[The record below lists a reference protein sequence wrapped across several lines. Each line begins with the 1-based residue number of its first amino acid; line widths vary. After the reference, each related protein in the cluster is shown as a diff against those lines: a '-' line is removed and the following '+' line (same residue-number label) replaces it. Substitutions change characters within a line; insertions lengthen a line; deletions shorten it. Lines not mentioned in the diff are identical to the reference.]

1 MQQGFFLHLRPV
13 VFEVVLVA
21 EMVERMEKLRCRE
34 GSPDMGWETAIL
46 ESASRRRRRRD
57 FVLAAALFFKKE
69 LLSNGILTATP
80 INHLKWKYDSIKINM
95 E

>member
-1 MQQGFFLHLRPV
+1 MQQGFFLHLRSIV
-13 VFEVVLVA
+13 SEVVLVA
-21 EMVERMEKLRCRE
+21 EMVERMEKLRSRE
-34 GSPDMGWETAIL
+34 GSPDMGWKTAIL
-46 ESASRRRRRRD
+46 EGASGRERRRD